1 VAKTGMMV
9 TVEWMAMMTKVIKE
23 TVIVAVMTKVT
34 MTKEIKM
41 IPTTRMEIHLKEKRS
56 T

>member
-1 VAKTGMMV
+1 MGMMV
-9 TVEWMAMMTKVIKE
+9 TVDRMAMMTKAIKE
-23 TVIVAVMTKVT
+23 TMIMAVMTKVT

-41 IPTTRMEIHLKEKRS
+41 ATTTRMEIHLREKHS